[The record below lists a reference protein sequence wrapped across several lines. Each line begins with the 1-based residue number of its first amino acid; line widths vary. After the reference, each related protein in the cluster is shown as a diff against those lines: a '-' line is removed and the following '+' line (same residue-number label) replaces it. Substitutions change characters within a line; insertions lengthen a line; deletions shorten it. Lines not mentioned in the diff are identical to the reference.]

1 MEVTPAKF
9 DGLFTAEKG
18 KRTVL
23 LTKSLTPGIRYFDEN
38 LYENGSYREFDTR
51 RSKLAAAVIKGLSQW
66 LFRKDSVI
74 LYLGASHG
82 YTVSFLSDICPEGII
97 FAIDSAPRVV
107 RDLVFVCQ
115 QRQNIA
121 PLLADANKPDTYQD
135 RIAQPDIVYQDV
147 AQKNQVEIFLK
158 NMQLVKPGG
167 FGMLALK
174 ARSIDITKK
183 PEAIFREARAEL
195 EKHTIIADFRILHP
209 FEKDHAFFLCKKK

>member
-1 MEVTPAKF
+1 MEIKSAKF

-18 KRTVL
+18 KRSIL
-23 LTKSLTPGIRYFDEN
+23 LTKSLTPGLRHFDED
-38 LYENGSYREFDTR
+38 LYENGTYRELSPR
-51 RSKLAAAVIKGLSQW
+51 RSKLAAAVVKGLSQW

-107 RDLVFVCQ
+107 RDLIFVCE
-115 QRQNIA
+115 QRRNIA
-121 PLLADANKPDTYQD
+121 PILADANKPETYQE
-135 RIAQPDIVYQDV
+135 RIAQPDILYQDV

-158 NMQLVKPGG
+158 NMQLVRPGG

-174 ARSIDITKK
+174 ARSVDITKK
-183 PEAIFREARAEL
+183 PELIFREARAEL
-195 EKHTIIADFRILHP
+195 EKHTIVADYRILHP